1 MLSEEQKQTQLEQ
14 LQITDRQI
22 MSELKDFQRKTV
34 ERIDTLFRQGQD
46 RVLVADEVGLGKTM
60 IAKGVLS
67 KLAILR
73 HQEGDDLVR
82 VTYICSNQTIA
93 KQNLIKLKIGDARI
107 DDISDTRLSMQHL
120 KVTQQE
126 VFATHNNQYVQLIP
140 LTPNTSFQTTGTAR
154 GTVRERALMF
164 VILAGMDGID
174 AKALEKVMSYGALRA
189 WPYWLDKYRTAV
201 NECHN
206 EKEEYPD
213 NIRQQIKEYDAFR
226 QLQEYLDGKS
236 TIEEKKVIAD
246 LRQMFALI
254 SVGMLNPD
262 LVIMDEF
269 QRFQFMINHAQGET
283 GILVRKFMRSQSD
296 KIEDKVR
303 VLLLSATPYKLYNT
317 LEEVGD
323 ANNNES
329 YQEFLSVM
337 HFLQEGHNTSFDS
350 MWGRYS
356 KCLKELKEDKQ
367 SLENLAIETL
377 MVEDALYQNMCRT
390 ERLSVMDNGDFVDD
404 SSKDK
409 ALAISESDIKSYKAA
424 RRVVEAIGG
433 GRQLP
438 IDYVKSC
445 PYLLSFMQNYELKRH
460 IVEYYKR
467 HPNEVDNCYSDML
480 WMKQRP
486 GYKKLPVTNARL
498 ERLMQELF
506 ASTGNELLLWVPP
519 SMPYYESEGVFKDKQ
534 NFSKIIAFSSWEMV
548 PRMISCLVSYEVER
562 RIVNEKK
569 KLPSPRLKKGI
580 PTTDILYTYYPELAE
595 CYDPSFYVRER
606 ITHLRDIEKGVR
618 EKITSKLDKIR
629 SVHGLEDVEVS
640 TLVNLAIASP
650 ANCFYRIFKNV
661 QLAERLAQ
669 AFIRYLNTS
678 EKTAIIELAT
688 ESKRQAQAHWQDVLT
703 YCKQGNLQATLDE
716 YVHYLTNGDSKK
728 LNEDLADTIQTA
740 LELRTTNYTI
750 DTFPR
755 FKSRVQKMQS
765 SDKEVTMRSHY
776 ATAFAQGTGEKG
788 QDRKENLQ
796 CSFNSP
802 FWPFVLAS
810 TSIGQEGLDFHPYCR
825 KIMHWNLPSNP
836 IDLEQREGRIN
847 RYKCLAIRQ
856 NIALTYGERVKSQWV
871 GDDIWNHLFEAA
883 VAEKQEGQSEL
894 IPFWCLGKNQRIKI
908 ERIIANYPV
917 SIDEE
922 RYKHLIQVLSLY
934 RLTMG
939 QARQSELLEYV
950 FDNFNHPEELR
961 HFFINLSPFE
971 KEKS

>member
-367 SLENLAIETL
+367 SLRNLAIETHK
-377 MVEDALYQNMCRT
+377 VEDALYQNMCRT

-506 ASTGNELLLWVPP
+506 ASKGNELLLWVPP

-922 RYKHLIQVLSLY
+922 RYKRLIQVLSLY

>member
-67 KLAILR
+67 KIAILR

-367 SLENLAIETL
+367 SLENFAIETL

-460 IVEYYKR
+460 IVEYYKC

-506 ASTGNELLLWVPP
+506 ASKGNELLLWVPP

-618 EKITSKLDKIR
+618 EKITSKLDEIR

-922 RYKHLIQVLSLY
+922 RYKRLIQVLSLY

>member
-1 MLSEEQKQTQLEQ
+1 MLSEEQKQSQLEH
-14 LQITDRQI
+14 LQKTDLQI

-34 ERIDTLFRQGQD
+34 ERIDTLFRNGQD

-73 HQEGDDLVR
+73 CQEGDNLVR
-82 VTYICSNQTIA
+82 VTYICSNQAIA
-93 KQNLIKLKIGDARI
+93 KQNLKKLKIGDARI

-126 VFATHNNQYVQLIP
+126 VFAAHNHQYVQLIP

-154 GTVRERALMF
+154 GTVNERALMY
-164 VILAGMDGID
+164 VILADMDGID
-174 AKALEKVMSYGALRA
+174 AQALEKVLSHGAPCA
-189 WPYWLDKYRTAV
+189 WPSRLENYRKTV
-201 NECHN
+201 DECH
-206 EKEEYPD
+206 KAKRGYPD
-213 NIRQQIKEYDAFR
+213 TIRQKIKQYKEFK
-226 QLQEYLDGKS
+226 QLQDYLHGKC
-236 TIEEKKVIAD
+236 TIGEKKVIAD
-246 LRQMFALI
+246 LRRMFAMI
-254 SVGMLNPD
+254 SVDMLNPD

-296 KIEDKVR
+296 DVEDKVR

-323 ANNNES
+323 TNNNES

-337 HFLQEGHNTSFDS
+337 HFLHEGHDISFDS
-350 MWGRYS
+350 MWDSYS
-356 KCLKELKEDKQ
+356 RCLKELKEDKQ
-367 SLENLAIETL
+367 SLKNLADETKQ
-377 MVEDALYQNMCRT
+377 VEDALYQIMCRT

-404 SSKDK
+404 SSKDT
-409 ALAISESDIKSYKAA
+409 ALDISEADIKSYQAA

-433 GRQLP
+433 SRQLP

-460 IVEYYKR
+460 VLDYYR
-467 HPNEVDNCYSDML
+467 SHPDEVDNCNNDLL
-480 WMKQRP
+480 WMKQRR
-486 GYKKLPVTNARL
+486 GYKKLPVMNARL

-506 ASTGNELLLWVPP
+506 FLKGNELLLWIPP
-519 SMPYYESEGVFKDKQ
+519 SLPYYEPEGVFKDKQ
-534 NFSKIIAFSSWEMV
+534 NFSKMIVFSSWEMV

-562 RIVNEKK
+562 RVINGKK
-569 KLPSPRLKKGI
+569 TLPSPRLKKGV
-580 PTTDILYTYYPELAE
+580 PTTDILYTCYPVLSQ
-595 CYDPSFYVRER
+595 CYNPSEYVCKG
-606 ITHLRDIEKGVR
+606 ITRLRDIEKDVR
-618 EKITSKLDKIR
+618 DKITSKLNEIR
-629 SVHGLEDVEVS
+629 NFSELENLEIS
-640 TLVNLAIASP
+640 TLVDMAIASP
-650 ANCFYRIFKNV
+650 AICFYRIFNNKE
-661 QLAERLAQ
+661 LAESLAL
-669 AFIRYLNTS
+669 AFLRYTNTS

-688 ESKRQAQAHWQDVLT
+688 DSKHHTHAHWQDVLT

-716 YVHYLTNGDSKK
+716 YIHYLTNGDYKT
-728 LNEDLADTIQTA
+728 LNNDLAETIQKA

-750 DTFPR
+750 DTFPW
-755 FKSRVQKMQS
+755 FKSRVQKTKNS
-765 SDKEVTMRSHY
+765 EKEVTMRSHY
-776 ATAFAQGTGEKG
+776 ATAFAQGAGEKG
-788 QDRKENLQ
+788 QDRKGKLQ
-796 CSFNSP
+796 RSFNSP

-825 KIMHWNLPSNP
+825 KIMHWNLPNNP

-856 NIALTYGERVKSQWV
+856 NIALTYGDQVKKEWE
-871 GDDIWNHLFEAA
+871 GDDIWNHLFDAA
-883 VAEKQEGQSEL
+883 VAERQDGQSEL

-908 ERIIANYPV
+908 ERIIANYPI

-922 RYKHLIQVLSLY
+922 RYKRLIQVLSLY

-939 QARQSELLEYV
+939 QARQSELMEHV
-950 FDNFNHPEELR
+950 FNYFQHPEELR

>member
-107 DDISDTRLSMQHL
+107 YDISDTRLSMQHL

-189 WPYWLDKYRTAV
+189 WPYWSDKYRTAV

-506 ASTGNELLLWVPP
+506 ASKGNELLLWVPP

-606 ITHLRDIEKGVR
+606 IIHLRDIEKGVR

-661 QLAERLAQ
+661 QLAELLAQ
-669 AFIRYLNTS
+669 AFIRYMNTS

-728 LNEDLADTIQTA
+728 LNEDLADTIQMA
-740 LELRTTNYTI
+740 LELRTTNYTT

-788 QDRKENLQ
+788 QDRKANLQ

-856 NIALTYGERVKSQWV
+856 NIALTYGEQVKSQWV

-922 RYKHLIQVLSLY
+922 RYKRLIQVLSLY

>member
-1 MLSEEQKQTQLEQ
+1 MLSEEQKHIQLEQ

-67 KLAILR
+67 KHAIFR
-73 HQEGDDLVR
+73 HKEGDDVVR
-82 VTYICSNQTIA
+82 VTDICSNQAIA

-337 HFLQEGHNTSFDS
+337 HFLQEGHKTSFDS

-506 ASTGNELLLWVPP
+506 ASKGNELLLWVPP

-618 EKITSKLDKIR
+618 EKITSKLGKIQ

-661 QLAERLAQ
+661 QLAEQLAQ

-688 ESKRQAQAHWQDVLT
+688 ESKRQTQAHWQDVLT

-728 LNEDLADTIQTA
+728 LNKDLADTIQTA

-788 QDRKENLQ
+788 QDRKANLQ

-856 NIALTYGERVKSQWV
+856 NIVLTYGDQVKNQWV
-871 GDDIWNHLFEAA
+871 GDDIWNHLFEVA

-922 RYKHLIQVLSLY
+922 RYKRLIQVLSLY

>member
-1 MLSEEQKQTQLEQ
+1 MLSKEQKQTQLEQ

-82 VTYICSNQTIA
+82 VTYICSNQAIA

-206 EKEEYPD
+206 EKEDYPD
-213 NIRQQIKEYDAFR
+213 SIRQQIKEYDAFR
-226 QLQEYLDGKS
+226 QLQEYLDEKS

-377 MVEDALYQNMCRT
+377 LVEDALYQNMCRT

-404 SSKDK
+404 SSKEK
-409 ALAISESDIKSYKAA
+409 SLAISESDIKSYKAA

-460 IVEYYKR
+460 VVEYYKR
-467 HPNEVDNCYSDML
+467 HPNEVENCYSDML

-506 ASTGNELLLWVPP
+506 ASKGNELLLWVPP

-618 EKITSKLDKIR
+618 EKISSKLDKIR
-629 SVHGLEDVEVS
+629 SVQGLEDVEVS

-661 QLAERLAQ
+661 QLAELLAQ

-728 LNEDLADTIQTA
+728 LNEDLADTIQMA

-788 QDRKENLQ
+788 QDRKANLQ

-825 KIMHWNLPSNP
+825 TIMHWNLPSNP

-856 NIALTYGERVKSQWV
+856 NIALTYGDQVKNQWV

-894 IPFWCLGKNQRIKI
+894 IPFWCLGKKQRIKI

-922 RYKHLIQVLSLY
+922 RYKRLIQVLSLY

>member
-1 MLSEEQKQTQLEQ
+1 MLSKEQKQTQLEQ

-82 VTYICSNQTIA
+82 VTYICSNQAIA

-206 EKEEYPD
+206 EKEDYPD
-213 NIRQQIKEYDAFR
+213 SIRQQIKEYDAFR
-226 QLQEYLDGKS
+226 QLQEYLDEKS

-283 GILVRKFMRSQSD
+283 GILVRKFMRSQSER
-296 KIEDKVR
+296 IEDKVR

-377 MVEDALYQNMCRT
+377 LVEDALYQNMCRT

-404 SSKDK
+404 SSKEK
-409 ALAISESDIKSYKAA
+409 SLAISESDIKSYKAA

-460 IVEYYKR
+460 VVEYYKR
-467 HPNEVDNCYSDML
+467 HPNEVENCYSDML

-506 ASTGNELLLWVPP
+506 ASKGNELLLWVPP

-661 QLAERLAQ
+661 QLAELLAQ

-788 QDRKENLQ
+788 QDRKANLQ

-856 NIALTYGERVKSQWV
+856 NIALTYGDQVKNQWV

-894 IPFWCLGKNQRIKI
+894 IPFWCLGKKQRIKI

-922 RYKHLIQVLSLY
+922 RYKRLIQVLSLY

-939 QARQSELLEYV
+939 QTRQSELLEYV

>member
-213 NIRQQIKEYDAFR
+213 NIRQQIKKYDAFR

-262 LVIMDEF
+262 FVIMDEF

-283 GILVRKFMRSQSD
+283 AILVRKFMRSQSD

-367 SLENLAIETL
+367 SLENLAIETHK
-377 MVEDALYQNMCRT
+377 VENALYQNMCRT

-506 ASTGNELLLWVPP
+506 ASKGNELLLWVPP

-580 PTTDILYTYYPELAE
+580 PTTDILYTYYSELAE

-629 SVHGLEDVEVS
+629 SVHELEDVEVS

-661 QLAERLAQ
+661 QLAELLAQ

-728 LNEDLADTIQTA
+728 LNEDLADTIQMA

-788 QDRKENLQ
+788 QDRKANLQ

-856 NIALTYGERVKSQWV
+856 NIAITYGEQVKSQWV

-922 RYKHLIQVLSLY
+922 RYKRLIQVLSLY

>member
-1 MLSEEQKQTQLEQ
+1 MLSEEQKHTQLEQ

-367 SLENLAIETL
+367 SLENLAIETHR
-377 MVEDALYQNMCRT
+377 VENALYQNMCRT

-506 ASTGNELLLWVPP
+506 ASKGNELLLWVPP

-580 PTTDILYTYYPELAE
+580 STTDILYTYYPELAE

-629 SVHGLEDVEVS
+629 SVHGLEDVAVS

-922 RYKHLIQVLSLY
+922 RYKCLIQVLSLY

>member
-1 MLSEEQKQTQLEQ
+1 MLSEEQKHTQLEQ

-296 KIEDKVR
+296 KKEDKVR

-506 ASTGNELLLWVPP
+506 ASKGNELLLWVPP

-606 ITHLRDIEKGVR
+606 IIHLRDIEKGVR

-922 RYKHLIQVLSLY
+922 RYKRLIQVLSLY

-961 HFFINLSPFE
+961 HFFINLSPFD

>member
-1 MLSEEQKQTQLEQ
+1 MLSEEQKQPQLEQ

-506 ASTGNELLLWVPP
+506 ASKGNELLLWVPP

-580 PTTDILYTYYPELAE
+580 PTTDILYTFYPELAE

-618 EKITSKLDKIR
+618 EKISSKLDKIR
-629 SVHGLEDVEVS
+629 SVLGLEDVEVS

-728 LNEDLADTIQTA
+728 LNEYLADTIQTA

-922 RYKHLIQVLSLY
+922 RYKRLIQVLSLY

>member
-1 MLSEEQKQTQLEQ
+1 
-14 LQITDRQI
+14 
-22 MSELKDFQRKTV
+22 
-34 ERIDTLFRQGQD
+34 
-46 RVLVADEVGLGKTM
+46 
-60 IAKGVLS
+60 
-67 KLAILR
+67 
-73 HQEGDDLVR
+73 
-82 VTYICSNQTIA
+82 
-93 KQNLIKLKIGDARI
+93 
-107 DDISDTRLSMQHL
+107 
-120 KVTQQE
+120 
-126 VFATHNNQYVQLIP
+126 
-140 LTPNTSFQTTGTAR
+140 
-154 GTVRERALMF
+154 
-164 VILAGMDGID
+164 
-174 AKALEKVMSYGALRA
+174 
-189 WPYWLDKYRTAV
+189 
-201 NECHN
+201 
-206 EKEEYPD
+206 
-213 NIRQQIKEYDAFR
+213 
-226 QLQEYLDGKS
+226 
-236 TIEEKKVIAD
+236 
-246 LRQMFALI
+246 
-254 SVGMLNPD
+254 
-262 LVIMDEF
+262 
-269 QRFQFMINHAQGET
+269 
-283 GILVRKFMRSQSD
+283 
-296 KIEDKVR
+296 
-303 VLLLSATPYKLYNT
+303 
-317 LEEVGD
+317 
-323 ANNNES
+323 
-329 YQEFLSVM
+329 
-337 HFLQEGHNTSFDS
+337 
-350 MWGRYS
+350 
-356 KCLKELKEDKQ
+356 
-367 SLENLAIETL
+367 
-377 MVEDALYQNMCRT
+377 
-390 ERLSVMDNGDFVDD
+390 
-404 SSKDK
+404 
-409 ALAISESDIKSYKAA
+409 
-424 RRVVEAIGG
+424 
-433 GRQLP
+433 
-438 IDYVKSC
+438 
-445 PYLLSFMQNYELKRH
+445 
-460 IVEYYKR
+460 
-467 HPNEVDNCYSDML
+467 
-480 WMKQRP
+480 
-486 GYKKLPVTNARL
+486 
-498 ERLMQELF
+498 MQELF
-506 ASTGNELLLWVPP
+506 ASKGNELLLWVPP

-595 CYDPSFYVRER
+595 CYAPSFYVRER

-922 RYKHLIQVLSLY
+922 RYKRLIQVLSLY

>member
-1 MLSEEQKQTQLEQ
+1 MLSEEQKHTQLEQ

-213 NIRQQIKEYDAFR
+213 NIRKQIKEYDAFR

-506 ASTGNELLLWVPP
+506 ASKGNELLLWVPP

-661 QLAERLAQ
+661 QLAELLAQ

-922 RYKHLIQVLSLY
+922 RYKRLIQVLSLY

>member
-213 NIRQQIKEYDAFR
+213 NIRKQIKEYDAFR

-506 ASTGNELLLWVPP
+506 ASKGNELLLWVPP

-661 QLAERLAQ
+661 QLAELLAQ

-922 RYKHLIQVLSLY
+922 RYKRLIQVLSLY